1 MALSLE
7 IQQNTF
13 LKQSTAQASTLS
25 DANKHEVKAADILGL
40 TGFDPLDDEPDDVR
54 SHIKVSLATP
64 IKGITTWYVF
74 QRHAVV
80 IRDGAIAYPG
90 PEDDLAN
97 TKQMAATPKPKF
109 TGLRIHLPSKV
120 IVFSDQPILSSGHF
134 DWGEATHNGTRL
146 PQSREHEAN
155 IINLAQQLEKVAG
168 VIKRPIR
175 VTSWYRPEPYNSR
188 VGGARKS
195 QHLTGRGV
203 DIAVQ
208 GMTGAEVA
216 RAVVEWWPG
225 GIGIYPGNRKH
236 ICHLDIGAKRRW
248 GF

>member
-7 IQQNTF
+7 VQQLTF

-64 IKGITTWYVF
+64 INGITTWYVF

-80 IRDGAIAYPG
+80 IRDGAVVYPG
-90 PEDDLAN
+90 PEDDLNN
-97 TKQMAATPKPKF
+97 TKQVAATVKPTY
-109 TGLRIHLPSKV
+109 TGIRIGLPSKT
-120 IVFSDQPILSSGHF
+120 IVYSDQPIVAGGHF
-134 DWGEATHNGTRL
+134 GWGEATHNATRL

-155 IINLAQQLEKVAG
+155 IINLAKQLEKVAAALKMP
-168 VIKRPIR
+168 VR

-188 VGGARKS
+188 VGGAKKS
-195 QHLTGRGV
+195 QHLTGKGV

-208 GMTGAEVA
+208 GMTGAEIA
-216 RAVVEWWPG
+216 QKVVGWWPG
-225 GIGIYPGNRKH
+225 GIGLYPGNRKH